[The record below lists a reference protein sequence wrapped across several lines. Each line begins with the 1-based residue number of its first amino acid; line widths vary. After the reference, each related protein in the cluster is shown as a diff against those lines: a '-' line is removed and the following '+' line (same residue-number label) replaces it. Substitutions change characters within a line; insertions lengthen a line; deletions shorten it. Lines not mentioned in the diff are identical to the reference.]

1 MWQIRMDT
9 VIGRG
14 RRLSTGRQTI
24 EGRVRLDTLVS
35 GNDRTRTIPRIKAV
49 IYQPQ
54 SNQQRPRVVSKLQ
67 RGEKLEPSTT
77 NRTAA
82 SIPGVVQQVQSQN
95 DSKKANSNS
104 TGSIWEEKE
113 IQPDSHTES
122 AAMQRHGRSPRLPDS
137 FSDTKRKAPLSWPL
151 LSNEYPV
158 ISKVAD
164 MRVSTKS
171 SGLRGK
177 EAGQKK
183 GRFGSAKN
191 TGKAHQSR
199 RTRENNHFALE
210 ESAIKRGIQKDRS
223 VSVHPPATF
232 QPEADYCLHDRL
244 PSALSET
251 GLYKR
256 LVFLHTGPFKQQ
268 PGISRVEEWLQLN
281 EIQLRHAK
289 IVVEGRYA
297 DERASR
303 FSSHIMDH
311 LGETG
316 KL

>member
-1 MWQIRMDT
+1 MDT

-82 SIPGVVQQVQSQN
+82 SIPDVVQQVQSQN
-95 DSKKANSNS
+95 DSKKANNNS
-104 TGSIWEEKE
+104 TGSIW
-113 IQPDSHTES
+113 
-122 AAMQRHGRSPRLPDS
+122 

-177 EAGQKK
+177 DAGQKK

-232 QPEADYCLHDRL
+232 QPEADYCHHDRL

-256 LVFLHTGPFKQQ
+256 LVFLHPGPFKQQ